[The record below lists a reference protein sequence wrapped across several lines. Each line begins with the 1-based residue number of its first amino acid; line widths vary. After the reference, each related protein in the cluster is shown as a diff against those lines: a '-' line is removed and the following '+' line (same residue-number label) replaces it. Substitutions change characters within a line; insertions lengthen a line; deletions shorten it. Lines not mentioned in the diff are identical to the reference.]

1 MDILHFLKGEFITQ
15 DCADEVFAI
24 WCGEKYES
32 EDKKSVDYSLF
43 AYCDPTN
50 MVEDKNSRGN
60 IIYKPEPILSVGL
73 DGEECEYVIGK
84 EDLSH
89 WRTCTKT
96 EITKILQFLAE
107 KGYKWVIEECK
118 LQKLA
123 PGERLVFDDPNAQS
137 QSPTQKTT
145 TVTNVSYTK
154 KPKVTVLKKKW
165 NRQHF
170 PIATMTVKR
179 RSLVV
184 NACGTYNKIRYQ
196 PATSYGSSGSG
207 VGFTAKQ
214 YGGYQGTRTVR
225 SMFGLDENYM
235 DDDFWDSMYD

>member
-24 WCGEKYES
+24 WCGEEYES
-32 EDKKSVDYSLF
+32 EDKKSTDYSLF

-73 DGEECEYVIGK
+73 DGKECEYVIGK
-84 EDLSH
+84 EDLKH
-89 WRTCTKT
+89 WRVCTQS

-137 QSPTQKTT
+137 QSPAQKTT

-184 NACGTYNKIRYQ
+184 NACGTYNKVRYQ

-225 SMFGLDENYM
+225 NLFDWTEDEDY
-235 DDDFWDSMYD
+235 WDSMYD

>member
-32 EDKKSVDYSLF
+32 EDKKSIDYSLF
-43 AYCDPTN
+43 AYCNPTN

-123 PGERLVFDDPNAQS
+123 PGERLVFDDPNK
-137 QSPTQKTT
+137 PTQKTT
-145 TVTNVSYTK
+145 TVTNVSYSK

-170 PIATMTVKR
+170 PIETMTLKR

-207 VGFTAKQ
+207 VGFTAKR
-214 YGGYQGTRTVR
+214 YGGYQGADTVR
-225 SMFGLDENYM
+225 NMFGFDENYM

>member
-15 DCADEVFAI
+15 DYADEVFAI
-24 WCGEKYES
+24 WCGEEYES
-32 EDKKSVDYSLF
+32 EDKKSTDYSLF

-73 DGEECEYVIGK
+73 DGKECEYVIGE
-84 EDLSH
+84 EDLKH
-89 WRTCTKT
+89 WRVCTQS

-145 TVTNVSYTK
+145 TVTNVSYSK

-179 RSLVV
+179 RSLVI

-235 DDDFWDSMYD
+235 DDDFWDTMYD